1 MVVYTYCAR
10 SISCVDSDTSEVNQK
25 QKDEYFLLRIS
36 ITGHFSV

>member
-10 SISCVDSDTSEVNQK
+10 SISCVDSDTSEVNEK